1 MTVLLGPRRQ
11 EGHQPGADRPAPTLG
26 ALGAREG
33 SECCEGF
40 PKRGGLGLD
49 FEKVYRDYM
58 GGGRRGNVRNEEKL
72 VHLLHQEPPRVSWK
86 ARSLT
91 PLVVRQR

>member
-1 MTVLLGPRRQ
+1 MMVLLGPRRQ
-11 EGHQPGADRPAPTLG
+11 EGHQPGADCPARTLG
-26 ALGAREG
+26 ALGAGEG

-58 GGGRRGNVRNEEKL
+58 EGAAGGC
-72 VHLLHQEPPRVSWK
+72 QE
-86 ARSLT
+86 
-91 PLVVRQR
+91 